1 MKARLIIAGA
11 LVVLLALM
19 QYRLWIAPDSLP
31 QAWQLRKKVDAQ
43 MRENSR
49 LELRNQNLD
58 AEVRDLKQG
67 HAAIE
72 ARARNELGMIKPGET
87 FYQIIRPQPPVQAA
101 ANAKPPHR

>member
-1 MKARLIIAGA
+1 VKARLTIAA
-11 LVVLLALM
+11 LLAALLMLM

-31 QAWQLRKKVDAQ
+31 QAWQLRKKVEAQ
-43 MRENSR
+43 QRENSR

-72 ARARNELGMIKPGET
+72 ARARDELGMIKPGET
-87 FYQIIRPQPPVQAA
+87 FYQIIRPQPVQAPA
-101 ANAKPPHR
+101 KAKKPPR

>member
-1 MKARLIIAGA
+1 MKARLTIAA
-11 LVVLLALM
+11 LLAALLMLM

-31 QAWQLRKKVDAQ
+31 QAWQLRKKVEAQ
-43 MRENSR
+43 QRENSR

-72 ARARNELGMIKPGET
+72 ARARDELGMIKPGET
-87 FYQIIRPQPPVQAA
+87 FYQIIRPQPVQAPA
-101 ANAKPPHR
+101 KAKKPPR